1 MEPSKHSAPCRA
13 AWRPFPGALKV
24 KEESVRCAAQMT
36 ASTAPGMKGRLG
48 HQKKQKTKAQQPT
61 YKTKSKKKKKK
72 PHFPDRESNPGRGGE
87 SAES

>member
-48 HQKKQKTKAQQPT
+48 HQKKTKNQSPTTNLQNQKQ
-61 YKTKSKKKKKK
+61 KKKKK